1 LSARGGSSKRTSMPN
16 FGNRGEQL
24 SQPRPS
30 RAKDRAVRGT
40 LDRQGI
46 PPVTALIGSPRM
58 VG

>member
-1 LSARGGSSKRTSMPN
+1 MPN
-16 FGNRGEQL
+16 FGNRGEQH